1 MRHDADASE
10 PVYRH
15 RRAGSSCRVGRLYNR
30 RAVRVCRLP
39 DEGAGKALAG
49 CSALA

>member
-1 MRHDADASE
+1 M
-10 PVYRH
+10 
-15 RRAGSSCRVGRLYNR
+15 GGIYNR

-49 CSALA
+49 RAALAGCPDADKGEFL